1 VTGADDERAS
11 SHADGAQTP
20 GSLFVFQNSTFV
32 GCRLLQVPPPD
43 LAGRAAIFGVHTRGM
58 PVAPDVCLDKLAT
71 ASEGF
76 TGAAIAACCREA
88 ALAALEDSLD
98 ATCVSLSHF
107 TRTLR
112 VSR

>member
-1 VTGADDERAS
+1 MIGSDDEHAS
-11 SHADGAQTP
+11 SHADGPQMLSMP
-20 GSLFVFQNSTFV
+20 DLVENSPFLA
-32 GCRLLQVPPPD
+32 CRLLQVPPPD
-43 LAGRAAIFGVHTRGM
+43 LVGRAAIFGVHTRCI

-98 ATCVSLSHF
+98 ATCVSMSHF
-107 TRTLR
+107 SRALG

>member
-1 VTGADDERAS
+1 MCVPQQGV
-11 SHADGAQTP
+11 
-20 GSLFVFQNSTFV
+20 FVA
-32 GCRLLQVPPPD
+32 CRLLQVPPPD
-43 LAGRAAIFGVHTRGM
+43 FAGRAAIFRVHTRGI

-98 ATCVSLSHF
+98 ATCVSMCHF
-107 TRTLR
+107 AKTLG
-112 VSR
+112 VSP